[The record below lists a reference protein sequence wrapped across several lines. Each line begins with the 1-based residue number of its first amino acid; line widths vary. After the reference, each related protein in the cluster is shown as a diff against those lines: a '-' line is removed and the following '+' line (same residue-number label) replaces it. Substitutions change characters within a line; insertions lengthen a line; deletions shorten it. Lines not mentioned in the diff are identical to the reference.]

1 MAKLYFAKMNIND
14 DIYKVYAGEKKL
26 DDLLQKIYLGV
37 KTNTIIYDEF
47 GGRYKFF
54 DLDFENTTGIIV
66 GNLGYIKRGVH
77 SSYDSENDDA
87 KDVVDNNKL
96 DYIVFYFDVYK
107 EMIAFST
114 SVSLKRT
121 KVPEVISDL
130 IRKET
135 DIGVEFVQESNLG
148 ELKSKLERVDHL
160 SKLIVKLVPPNG
172 DKENF
177 ARLTSLTVDK
187 IQESNAVK
195 IEQVFQ
201 GPRKEGLV
209 KDSELVRNTI
219 ENVGLGYAKVKF
231 FGKNLNHEKV
241 EIDTDEN
248 TPYTK
253 TLPENSSKSHSIIA
267 EKGKSGIIDIFTAKE
282 RLKHKKEWYFV
293 RKNINLFFNT
303 W

>member
-282 RLKHKKEWYFV
+282 RLKHKKE
-293 RKNINLFFNT
+293 
-303 W
+303 

>member
-1 MAKLYFAKMNIND
+1 MEGMLMAKLYFAKMNIND

-282 RLKHKKEWYFV
+282 RLKHKKE
-293 RKNINLFFNT
+293 
-303 W
+303 